1 MAGKKRRG
9 PPQKGKNAYA
19 AELQRKKALG
29 YEIVASWTAQLAL
42 DTIAMVLNDP
52 EVMGS
57 DTFGATR
64 LQRVCEGF
72 NNLWPLSQ
80 KALEKS
86 DEADYYRVK
95 IDQAQERIFGPDY
108 LRWHERYEY
117 WDEHDTY

>member
-1 MAGKKRRG
+1 MAGKKRRR

-29 YEIVASWTAQLAL
+29 YEIVSSWTAQLAL

-64 LQRVCEGF
+64 LRRVC
-72 NNLWPLSQ
+72 
-80 KALEKS
+80 
-86 DEADYYRVK
+86 
-95 IDQAQERIFGPDY
+95 
-108 LRWHERYEY
+108 
-117 WDEHDTY
+117 

>member
-1 MAGKKRRG
+1 MPKKGRPSLPR
-9 PPQKGKNAYA
+9 KGKNAYA

-29 YEIVASWTAQLAL
+29 FEIVSSWTAQLAL

-72 NNLWPLSQ
+72 NKLWPTSQ

-86 DEADYYRVK
+86 DEAEYYRVK
-95 IDQAQERIFGPDY
+95 IDQAQERIFGPKY

>member
-72 NNLWPLSQ
+72 NKLWPLSQ

-86 DEADYYRVK
+86 DE
-95 IDQAQERIFGPDY
+95 AQERIFGPDY
-108 LRWHERYEY
+108 LRWHERYAY

>member
-1 MAGKKRRG
+1 MAGKKRHG
-9 PPQKGKNAYA
+9 PPQRKKHAYA
-19 AELQRKKALG
+19 DELRRKKALG
-29 YEIVASWTAQLAL
+29 YEIVSLWTAQLAL

-57 DTFGATR
+57 NTFGAAR

-72 NNLWPLSQ
+72 NKLWPISQ

-86 DEADYYRVK
+86 DEAEYYRVK
-95 IDQAQERIFGPDY
+95 IDQAQARIFGPDY
-108 LRWHERYEY
+108 RRWHERYEY

>member
-1 MAGKKRRG
+1 MPKKGRPSLPR
-9 PPQKGKNAYA
+9 KGKNAYA
-19 AELQRKKALG
+19 IELQYKKTLG
-29 YEIVASWTAQLAL
+29 FKIVSSWTAQLAL

-64 LQRVCEGF
+64 FQRVCEGF
-72 NNLWPLSQ
+72 NKLWPTSQ

-86 DEADYYRVK
+86 DEAEYYRVK

>member
-1 MAGKKRRG
+1 MPKKGKTG
-9 PPQKGKNAYA
+9 PPRKGKNAYA

-29 YEIVASWTAQLAL
+29 FEIVSSWTAQLAL

-64 LQRVCEGF
+64 LQRICEGF
-72 NNLWPLSQ
+72 NKLWPTCQ

-86 DEADYYRVK
+86 DEAEYYRVK
-95 IDQAQERIFGPDY
+95 IDQAQEHIFGPDY
-108 LRWHERYEY
+108 LRWHERYAY

>member
-1 MAGKKRRG
+1 MPKKGRPSLPR
-9 PPQKGKNAYA
+9 KGKNAYA

-29 YEIVASWTAQLAL
+29 FEIVSSWTAQLAL

-72 NNLWPLSQ
+72 NKLWPTSQ

-86 DEADYYRVK
+86 DEAEYYRVK

>member
-29 YEIVASWTAQLAL
+29 YEIVASWAAQLAL
-42 DTIAMVLNDP
+42 NTIAMVLNDP

-72 NNLWPLSQ
+72 NKLWPLSQ

-95 IDQAQERIFGPDY
+95 IDRA
-108 LRWHERYEY
+108 
-117 WDEHDTY
+117 

>member
-1 MAGKKRRG
+1 MSKKGRSSLPR
-9 PPQKGKNAYA
+9 KCKNAYA

-29 YEIVASWTAQLAL
+29 FEIVSSWTAQLAL

-57 DTFGATR
+57 DVFGAAR
-64 LQRVCEGF
+64 LRRVAEGF
-72 NNLWPLSQ
+72 NKLWPISQ

-86 DEADYYRVK
+86 DEAEYYRVK

-108 LRWHERYEY
+108 LRWHERYDY